1 MKNRFISLA
10 FFMLIG
16 FVTIAQERPSQVK
29 VYPKEI
35 FDVLNNP
42 GIGFTTFQRF
52 NGDTLNAGTRWTEGF
67 PIEYQTFDGDLTN
80 PNHPQTTIAYFRI
93 YWKFVEPEQG
103 KYNWPMI
110 DKALRTAAERGQT
123 LMLRVGPYGTGND
136 TDVPSWYR
144 KMVGAKKKETVNN
157 WVVDPEDPR
166 YAQYFGNMIAALG
179 QRYDGH
185 PDMESVDI
193 SFIGPWGEGEGSGM
207 LSEKTRAALLNSYV
221 DNFKKTPL
229 HLLQCSTGED
239 PAKDPSAYLPNSDP
253 KVLFNGTNIAANW
266 PDGSNTGTG
275 PQMRYIG
282 YRFDC
287 LGDYNRDRLIPN
299 NFGANA
305 DRDHMQ
311 DLYPRELLTTGLSD
325 AWKHTP
331 ITFEIC
337 WTFMHWIEQFKWD
350 EEVVSYIFGEAL
362 KWHISS
368 FNAKS
373 SAVPEVWS
381 PLVDKWL
388 NKMGYRFVIRQFIYP
403 SYVCRQG
410 QLSFN
415 SLWENIGVAPIY
427 KDYQLAVRLRNAQ
440 KTILLPTDANIR
452 KWMPGDI
459 VCDETLFIPYD
470 APLGK
475 YQLEIAIV
483 APVSYESR
491 VKLAIDGKTDDG
503 WYNLGEIEVREN
515 AMKDF

>member
-1 MKNRFISLA
+1 MKKFFISFTVIFLA
-10 FFMLIG
+10 G
-16 FVTIAQERPSQVK
+16 FVAFAQDRPTPVK

-35 FDVLNNP
+35 YDVLNNP

-52 NGDTLNAGTRWTEGF
+52 NGDTLNAGIRWTEGF

-80 PNHPQTTIAYFRI
+80 KNHPQTTIAYFRI
-93 YWKFVEPEQG
+93 YWRFLEPEQG
-103 KYNWPMI
+103 KYNWPII

-123 LMLRVGPYGTGND
+123 LMFRVAPYGTGNS

-144 KMVGAKKKETVNN
+144 EMVGPKKQETVQN

-166 YAQYFGNMIAALG
+166 YVQFFGGFIAAMG
-179 QRYDGH
+179 QRYNGH
-185 PDMESVDI
+185 PDLESVDI
-193 SFIGPWGEGEGSGM
+193 SIVGPWGEGEGSGL
-207 LSEKTRAALLNSYV
+207 LSEQTRAALINSYL
-221 DNFKKTPL
+221 DNFKNTPL
-229 HLLQCSTGED
+229 HILQCSPGTD
-239 PAKDPSAYLPNSDP
+239 PAKDPVNYLPDSDP
-253 KVLFNGTNIAANW
+253 RVQFKGTNIAATW
-266 PDGSNTGTG
+266 PDGSNSGEG

-287 LGDYNRDRLIPN
+287 LGDYNRDRKIPN
-299 NFGANA
+299 NFGRDA

-311 DLYPRELLTTGLSD
+311 DFYPREIIQIGLAD
-325 AWKHTP
+325 AWKKTP

-337 WTFMHWIEQFKWD
+337 WTFMHWLERFKWD
-350 EEVVSYIFGEAL
+350 EEIVSYIFGEAL

-373 SAVPEVWS
+373 SPVPEVWS

-388 NKMGYRFVIRQFIYP
+388 NRMGYRFVVRQFIYP
-403 SYVCRQG
+403 SYVYRQG
-410 QLSFN
+410 QLSFT

-440 KTILLPTDANIR
+440 KTILLPTNANIR
-452 KWMPGDI
+452 KWLPGDI
-459 VCDETLFIPYD
+459 VCDDKLYIPYN

-483 APVSYESR
+483 APASYEPR
-491 VKLAIDGKTDDG
+491 VQLAIEGKTNDG
-503 WYNLGEIEVREN
+503 WYSIGEIEVREY
-515 AMKDF
+515 